1 MASTYSDN
9 YKLELQETGANAN
22 TWGNNVNTSLEVID
36 KFTAG
41 YLSKSVA
48 GSSNVTLTTGNAD
61 PTAESANKVIELTG
75 TLTGNI
81 YVFIPAVES
90 TYILHNNTSGA
101 FSVTVAPTGHSAN
114 GVTIVQGSHTI
125 VYNKNGDTVVDLFAN
140 SLGNLSIKNTLT
152 VNNSVFYAANG
163 TVNATAYSG
172 NGSALTGV
180 SSIPSGTT
188 AMFFQGSAP
197 TGWTQNTDASI
208 NTTTLRIVTGSG
220 GGTGGTDSFSSTFTG
235 SKSTDSGA
243 ILYTDLTPV
252 SVPHTLSAGATTLS
266 TPQLPS
272 HTHTAN
278 WSLWNPAF
286 DSDRGGNFSS
296 QGFPT
301 PKPSAENWVGS
312 NSTGG
317 GGSHSHPVSG
327 SLALSGNASAT
338 TSLSVPAMNLKYA
351 NVVAATKD

>member
-36 KFTAG
+36 KFSAG
-41 YLSKSVA
+41 YLAKSVA
-48 GSSNVTLTTGNAD
+48 GSANVTLTTGNAD
-61 PTAESANKVIELTG
+61 PTAEAANKVIELTG

-90 TYILHNNTSGA
+90 TYILFNNTSGA

-114 GVTIVQGSHTI
+114 GVTVVQGSHTI

-152 VNNSVFYAANG
+152 VNNSVFYSANG

-172 NGSALTGV
+172 NGSSLTGV

-220 GGTGGTDSFSSTFTG
+220 GGTGGSDGFSSVFTA
-235 SKSTDSGA
+235 SKSSDSGA
-243 ILYTDLTPV
+243 ITFSDLTGAT
-252 SVPHTLSAGATTLS
+252 VPHTLSAGGTTLS
-266 TPQLPS
+266 TPQLPA
-272 HTHTAN
+272 HNHVVN
-278 WSLWNPAF
+278 WLQNNTSN
-286 DSDRGGNFSS
+286 DSDRGG
-296 QGFPT
+296 GFYGT
-301 PKPSAENWVGS
+301 FNPSGGPGLAQWTTG
-312 NSTGG
+312 STGG
-317 GGSHSHPVSG
+317 SGSHSHPVSG
-327 SLALSGNASAT
+327 SLALSGNATAT
-338 TSLSVPAMNLKYA
+338 TPLSVPSMNLKYA